1 MAARRNRGVSR
12 VVIGVDPHKRIDAV
26 VVLDMSGAVLARET
40 IEHTSSGFRTLMGL
54 ARRFPQRI
62 WAVEGCYGVGR
73 NLAQR
78 LVAGGETVLD
88 VSTRKSSLVRAL
100 ATNSGRK
107 TDDTDA
113 YSIAL
118 VGLRTEDLPVVV
130 RDERAEVLRLL
141 SGRRRELVG
150 LRTQAVCRL
159 HRELVILIPGGASRR
174 LTATRARALLN
185 GIRPADEVAR
195 LRKALARDQLAD
207 LVAIDKRVAAINAE
221 IRAAVAASRSTLTE
235 LVGIGPVNAAMV
247 IGEVADVAR
256 FATRHH
262 FAAYNGTA
270 PAQWGSGGDIHDR
283 VNLGGNRRLNHS
295 LHIACITHARD
306 PGPGRDFYLRKLAE
320 AKTKKEA
327 MRALKRRISDSVYR
341 QLLAAGRGAVG
352 TGPGGQMGAALS
364 SSAADRSPVVSTSD
378 RPQPGPVSAD
388 DTPAPDHPRKRSP
401 ARSRR
406 PQNAPTRRPSSSAV
420 CLTRART
427 GAPSTRRE
435 PPTH

>member
-1 MAARRNRGVSR
+1 LPRKPFLKLADRG
-12 VVIGVDPHKRIDAV
+12 
-26 VVLDMSGAVLARET
+26 
-40 IEHTSSGFRTLMGL
+40 
-54 ARRFPQRI
+54 
-62 WAVEGCYGVGR
+62 GR
-73 NLAQR
+73 
-78 LVAGGETVLD
+78 GGETVLD

-130 RDERAEVLRLL
+130 RDERAEMLRLL

-159 HRELVILIPGGASRR
+159 HRELVILIPGGASQR
-174 LTATRARALLN
+174 LTAAKARALLN
-185 GIRPADEVAR
+185 GVRPVDEVAR

-207 LVAIDKRVAAINAE
+207 LVAIDKRLAAINAE
-221 IRAAVAASRSTLTE
+221 IRAAVAASRSTLTD

-256 FATRHH
+256 FASRHH

-270 PAQWGSGGDIHDR
+270 PTQWGSGGDTHDR
-283 VNLGGNRRLNHS
+283 VNLGGNRRLNHA
-295 LHIACITHARD
+295 LHIAAITQARY
-306 PGPGRDFYLRKLAE
+306 PGPGRDFYRRKLAE
-320 AKTKKEA
+320 TKTKKEA
-327 MRALKRRISDSVYR
+327 LRALKRRISDSVYR
-341 QLLAAGRGAVG
+341 QLLADANTRDTVG

-364 SSAADRSPVVSTSD
+364 SSAADRSPVISTSD

-388 DTPAPDHPRKRSP
+388 DTPAPDHPSKRSQ

-406 PQNAPTRRPSSSAV
+406 PRNAPTRRRRQAQSA
-420 CLTRART
+420 
-427 GAPSTRRE
+427 
-435 PPTH
+435 

>member
-1 MAARRNRGVSR
+1 MVATRSRGISA

-26 VVLDMSGAVLARET
+26 VVLDGAGAVLARET
-40 IEHTSSGFRTLMGL
+40 IEHTSGGFRTLMAL
-54 ARRFPQRI
+54 ARRFPQRT
-62 WAVEGCYGVGR
+62 WAVEGCNGMGK

-118 VGLRTEDLPVVV
+118 VGLRSEDLPRVV

-141 SGRRRELVG
+141 SQRRRELVG

-159 HRELVILIPGGASRR
+159 HRELVILIPGGASLR
-174 LTATRARALLN
+174 LTAPRARALLG
-185 GIRPADEVAR
+185 GIRPTDEVAR

-207 LVAIDKRVAAINAE
+207 LVAIDRRLAAINGE
-221 IRAAVAASRSTLTE
+221 IRAAVTASRSTLTE
-235 LVGIGPVNAAMV
+235 LVGFGPVNAAMV

-283 VNLGGNRRLNHS
+283 VNLGGNRRLNHA
-295 LHIACITHARD
+295 LHIAAITQARY
-306 PGPGRDFYLRKLAE
+306 PGAGRDFYLRKLTE

-327 MRALKRRISDSVYR
+327 LRALKRRISDSVYR
-341 QLLAAGRGAVG
+341 QLLADAGDIVG

-364 SSAADRSPVVSTSD
+364 SSAADRSPVISTSD
-378 RPQPGPVSAD
+378 RPQPGPVTAD
-388 DTPAPDHPRKRSP
+388 PTPGDNRSRNHSP

-406 PQNAPTRRPSSSAV
+406 PRNAPTRSSCQAQSA
-420 CLTRART
+420 
-427 GAPSTRRE
+427 
-435 PPTH
+435 

>member
-1 MAARRNRGVSR
+1 
-12 VVIGVDPHKRIDAV
+12 V
-26 VVLDMSGAVLARET
+26 VVLDHAGAVLARET
-40 IEHTSSGFRTLMGL
+40 IEHTSIGFRTLMAL
-54 ARRFPQRI
+54 ARRFPQRT
-62 WAVEGCYGVGR
+62 WAVEGCNGVGK

-118 VGLRTEDLPVVV
+118 VGLRTEDLPVVR
-130 RDERAEVLRLL
+130 RD
-141 SGRRRELVG
+141 GRRRELVG

-174 LTATRARALLN
+174 LTATRARVLLN
-185 GIRPADEVAR
+185 GIRPVDEVAR
-195 LRKALARDQLAD
+195 VRKALARDQLTD
-207 LVAIDKRVAAINAE
+207 LVAIDKRLAAINVE
-221 IRAAVAASRSTLTE
+221 IRAAVAASRSTLTA
-235 LVGIGPVNAAMV
+235 LVGIGSVNAAMV

-283 VNLGGNRRLNHS
+283 VNLGGNRRLNHA
-295 LHIACITHARD
+295 LHIAAITQARY
-306 PGPGRDFYLRKLAE
+306 PGPGRDFYLRKVAQG
-320 AKTKKEA
+320 KTKKEA
-327 MRALKRRISDSVYR
+327 MRALKRRISDSIYR
-341 QLLAAGRGAVG
+341 QLLADAAARGAVG

-364 SSAADRSPVVSTSD
+364 SSAADRSPVISTSD
-378 RPQPGPVSAD
+378 RPQPGPVSPD
-388 DTPAPDHPRKRSP
+388 DTPALDQPPKRSS

-406 PQNAPTRRPSSSAV
+406 PRNAPTRRPRQAQSA
-420 CLTRART
+420 
-427 GAPSTRRE
+427 
-435 PPTH
+435 

>member
-1 MAARRNRGVSR
+1 MAATRSRGVSR

-26 VVLDMSGAVLARET
+26 VVLDEAGAVLARET

-54 ARRFPQRI
+54 ARRFPRRT
-62 WAVEGCYGVGR
+62 WAVEGCNGVGK

-78 LVAGGETVLD
+78 LVAGGETVVD

-100 ATNSGRK
+100 ATNPVARPMTPTRTRSPWSGC
-107 TDDTDA
+107 A
-113 YSIAL
+113 AP
-118 VGLRTEDLPVVV
+118 DLPVVV

-141 SGRRRELVG
+141 VNRRRELVG

-174 LTATRARALLN
+174 LTATRARALLT

-207 LVAIDKRVAAINAE
+207 LVAIDKRLAAINTE

-247 IGEVADVAR
+247 IGEVGDVAR

-270 PAQWGSGGDIHDR
+270 PAQWGSGGDTHDR
-283 VNLGGNRRLNHS
+283 VNLGGNRRLNHA
-295 LHIACITHARD
+295 LHIAAITQARY

-327 MRALKRRISDSVYR
+327 LRALKRRISDSVYR
-341 QLLAAGRGAVG
+341 QLLADADARDTVG

-364 SSAADRSPVVSTSD
+364 SSAADRSPVISTSD
-378 RPQPGPVSAD
+378 RPQPGPVSPD
-388 DTPAPDHPRKRSP
+388 DTPAPDHPGKRSP

-406 PQNAPTRRPSSSAV
+406 PRNAPTRRPRQAQSA
-420 CLTRART
+420 
-427 GAPSTRRE
+427 
-435 PPTH
+435 

>member
-1 MAARRNRGVSR
+1 MATKKQAISR

-26 VVLDMSGAVLARET
+26 VILDELGAVLARE
-40 IEHTSSGFRTLMGL
+40 IVPHTSAGFKTLM
-54 ARRFPQRI
+54 AQANQFPNRV
-62 WAVEGCYGVGR
+62 WAIEGCNGVGK

-88 VSTRKSSLVRAL
+88 VSTRRSSLVRAL

-118 VGLRTEDLPVVV
+118 VGLRATDLPVVV
-130 RDERAEVLRLL
+130 RDQQTELLRLL
-141 SGRRRELVG
+141 SHRRRELVG

-174 LTATRARALLN
+174 LTATRARALLG

-235 LVGIGPVNAAMV
+235 LVGVGPVNAAMV

-262 FAAYNGTA
+262 FAAYNGTG
-270 PAQWGSGGDIHDR
+270 PAQWGSGGDTHDR
-283 VNLGGNRRLNHS
+283 VNLGGNRRLNHA
-295 LHIACITHARD
+295 LHIAAITQARY

-327 MRALKRRISDSVYR
+327 LRALKRRISDSVYR
-341 QLLAAGRGAVG
+341 QLLADAEARDTVG

-364 SSAADRSPVVSTSD
+364 SSAADRSPVISTSD
-378 RPQPGPVSAD
+378 KPQPGPVSAD
-388 DTPAPDHPRKRSP
+388 DTPAPDHPDKRSP

-406 PQNAPTRRPSSSAV
+406 PRNAPTRRPRQAQSA
-420 CLTRART
+420 
-427 GAPSTRRE
+427 
-435 PPTH
+435 

>member
-1 MAARRNRGVSR
+1 MAATRSRGVSR

-26 VVLDMSGAVLARET
+26 VVLDEAETVLARET
-40 IEHTSSGFRTLMGL
+40 IAHTSAGFRTLMGL
-54 ARRFPQRI
+54 ARRFPQRT
-62 WAVEGCYGVGR
+62 WAVEGCNGVGK

-78 LVAGGETVLD
+78 LVAGGETVHD

-118 VGLRTEDLPVVV
+118 VGLKTDDLPVVV
-130 RDERAEVLRLL
+130 RDERVEVLRLL
-141 SGRRRELVG
+141 SQRRRELVG

-174 LTATRARALLN
+174 LTASRARVLL
-185 GIRPADEVAR
+185 GGLRPVDEVAR

-207 LVAIDKRVAAINAE
+207 LVAIDRRLAAINAE
-221 IRAAVAASRSTLTE
+221 IRAAVAASRSSLTD

-270 PAQWGSGGDIHDR
+270 PAQWGSGGDTHDR
-283 VNLGGNRRLNHS
+283 VNLGGNRRLNHA
-295 LHIACITHARD
+295 LHIAAITQARY

-327 MRALKRRISDSVYR
+327 LRALKRRISDSVYR
-341 QLLAAGRGAVG
+341 QLLADASVHQRAG

-364 SSAADRSPVVSTSD
+364 SSAADRSPVISTSD

-388 DTPAPDHPRKRSP
+388 DTPAHDKPPKRSP

-406 PQNAPTRRPSSSAV
+406 PRNAPTRRPRQAQSA
-420 CLTRART
+420 
-427 GAPSTRRE
+427 
-435 PPTH
+435 

>member
-1 MAARRNRGVSR
+1 MAATKSSGVSR

-26 VVLDMSGAVLARET
+26 VVLDETAAVLAREVVP
-40 IEHTSSGFRTLMGL
+40 HTSAGFRALMVL
-54 ARRFPQRI
+54 ARRFPQRV
-62 WAVEGCYGVGR
+62 WAVEGCNGVGK
-73 NLAQR
+73 NLAHR
-78 LVAGGETVLD
+78 LVAVGETVLD

-118 VGLRTEDLPVVV
+118 VGLRSTDLPVVV
-130 RDERAEVLRLL
+130 RDEQTELLRLL

-185 GIRPADEVAR
+185 GVRPRDEVER
-195 LRKALARDQLAD
+195 LRKQLARDQLVD
-207 LVAIDKRVAAINAE
+207 LLAIDKRLAAINTE
-221 IRAAVAASRSTLTE
+221 IRTAVRATGTSLTDIF
-235 LVGIGPVNAAMV
+235 GIGSVNAAMV
-247 IGEVADVAR
+247 LGEVGQVAR

-283 VNLGGNRRLNHS
+283 VNLGGNRRLNHAV
-295 LHIACITHARD
+295 HIAAITQARY
-306 PGPGRDFYLRKLAE
+306 PGPGRDFYQRKRVE
-320 AKTKKEA
+320 AKTAKEA
-327 MRALKRRISDSVYR
+327 LRALKRRISDSVYR
-341 QLLAAGRGAVG
+341 QLVADAKADEGEG
-352 TGPGGQMGAALS
+352 TGPGGQVGAALS
-364 SSAADRSPVVSTSD
+364 SSAANRSPVVSTSD
-378 RPQPGPVSAD
+378 RPQPGPVTTD
-388 DTPAPDHPRKRSP
+388 PTPAAPAAGRRSS

-406 PQNAPTRRPSSSAV
+406 PRNAPTRRRRQAQSA
-420 CLTRART
+420 
-427 GAPSTRRE
+427 
-435 PPTH
+435 

>member
-1 MAARRNRGVSR
+1 
-12 VVIGVDPHKRIDAV
+12 
-26 VVLDMSGAVLARET
+26 VLARET
-40 IEHTSSGFRTLMGL
+40 IEHTSIGFGTLMAL
-54 ARRFPQRI
+54 ARRFPRRV
-62 WAVEGCYGVGR
+62 WAVEGCAGAGK

-100 ATNSGRK
+100 ATNSGRM

-118 VGLRTEDLPVVV
+118 VGLRTGDLLVVR

-174 LTATRARALLN
+174 LTAAKARALL
-185 GIRPADEVAR
+185 GRVRPVDEVAR

-207 LVAIDKRVAAINAE
+207 LVAIDKRLAAINAE
-221 IRAAVAASRSTLTE
+221 IRAAVATSRSQLTE

-283 VNLGGNRRLNHS
+283 VNLGGNRRLNHA
-295 LHIACITHARD
+295 LHIAAITQARY
-306 PGPGRDFYLRKLAE
+306 PGPGRNLYRRKLAE
-320 AKTKKEA
+320 GKTKKEA
-327 MRALKRRISDSVYR
+327 LRALKRRISDSVYR
-341 QLLAAGRGAVG
+341 KLLADAAGRRAMG

-378 RPQPGPVSAD
+378 RPQPGPVSPD
-388 DTPAPDHPRKRSP
+388 DTPAPDQPPKRSS

-406 PQNAPTRRPSSSAV
+406 PRNAPTRRPRQAQSA
-420 CLTRART
+420 
-427 GAPSTRRE
+427 
-435 PPTH
+435 

>member
-1 MAARRNRGVSR
+1 MAATRSRGVSA

-26 VVLDMSGAVLARET
+26 VVLDEAGAVLARET
-40 IEHTSSGFRTLMGL
+40 IEHTSSGFRTLMAL
-54 ARRFPQRI
+54 ARRFPRRT
-62 WAVEGCYGVGR
+62 WAVEGCNGVGK

-78 LVAGGETVLD
+78 LVASGETVLD

-118 VGLRTEDLPVVV
+118 VGLRTEDLPIVV

-174 LTATRARALLN
+174 LTATRAGAMLN
-185 GIRPADEVAR
+185 EIRPRDEVAR
-195 LRKALARDQLAD
+195 LRKALARYQLAD
-207 LVAIDKRVAAINAE
+207 LVAIDKRLAVINAE
-221 IRAAVAASRSTLTE
+221 IRSAVTASRSKLTG

-262 FAAYNGTA
+262 FAAYNSTA
-270 PAQWGSGGDIHDR
+270 PAQWGSGGDTHDR
-283 VNLGGNRRLNHS
+283 VNLGGNRRLNHA
-295 LHIACITHARD
+295 LHIAAITQARY
-306 PGPGRDFYLRKLAE
+306 PGPGRDFYLRKVTE
-320 AKTKKEA
+320 GKTKKEA
-327 MRALKRRISDSVYR
+327 MRALKPRISDSVYR
-341 QLLAAGRGAVG
+341 QLLADADAGDTVG

-364 SSAADRSPVVSTSD
+364 SSAADRSPVISTSD

-388 DTPAPDHPRKRSP
+388 PTPAPAHPRNHSP

-406 PQNAPTRRPSSSAV
+406 PRTAPTRSPRQAQSA
-420 CLTRART
+420 
-427 GAPSTRRE
+427 
-435 PPTH
+435 

>member
-1 MAARRNRGVSR
+1 MTRSTGSR
-12 VVIGVDPHKRIDAV
+12 VVTGVDPHKRIDAV
-26 VVLDMSGAVLARET
+26 VVMDGAGAVLARET
-40 IEHTSSGFRTLMGL
+40 IEHTSIGFRTLMAL
-54 ARRFPQRI
+54 ARRFPRRV
-62 WAVEGCYGVGR
+62 WAVEGCAGVGK

-118 VGLRTEDLPVVV
+118 VGLRTGDLPVVR

-174 LTATRARALLN
+174 LTAAKARALL
-185 GIRPADEVAR
+185 GGVRPVDEVAR

-207 LVAIDKRVAAINAE
+207 LVAIDKRLAAINAE
-221 IRAAVAASRSTLTE
+221 IRAAVATSRSQLTE

-283 VNLGGNRRLNHS
+283 VNLGGNRRLNHA
-295 LHIACITHARD
+295 LHIAAITQARY
-306 PGPGRDFYLRKLAE
+306 PGPGRNLYRRKLAE
-320 AKTKKEA
+320 GKTKKEA
-327 MRALKRRISDSVYR
+327 LRALKRRISDSVYR
-341 QLLAAGRGAVG
+341 KLLADAAGRGAVG

-378 RPQPGPVSAD
+378 RPQPGPVSPD
-388 DTPAPDHPRKRSP
+388 DTPAPDQPPKRSS

-406 PQNAPTRRPSSSAV
+406 PRNAPTRRPRQAQSA
-420 CLTRART
+420 
-427 GAPSTRRE
+427 
-435 PPTH
+435 

>member
-1 MAARRNRGVSR
+1 
-12 VVIGVDPHKRIDAV
+12 VVR
-26 VVLDMSGAVLARET
+26 
-40 IEHTSSGFRTLMGL
+40 
-54 ARRFPQRI
+54 
-62 WAVEGCYGVGR
+62 
-73 NLAQR
+73 
-78 LVAGGETVLD
+78 
-88 VSTRKSSLVRAL
+88 
-100 ATNSGRK
+100 
-107 TDDTDA
+107 
-113 YSIAL
+113 
-118 VGLRTEDLPVVV
+118 

-174 LTATRARALLN
+174 LTAAKARALL
-185 GIRPADEVAR
+185 GGVRPVDEVAR

-207 LVAIDKRVAAINAE
+207 LVAIDKRLAAINAE
-221 IRAAVAASRSTLTE
+221 IRAAVATSRSQLTE

-283 VNLGGNRRLNHS
+283 VNLGGNRRLNHA
-295 LHIACITHARD
+295 LHIAAITQARY
-306 PGPGRDFYLRKLAE
+306 PGPGRNLYRRKLAE
-320 AKTKKEA
+320 GKTKKEA
-327 MRALKRRISDSVYR
+327 LRALKRRISDSVYR
-341 QLLAAGRGAVG
+341 KLLADAAGRGAVG

-378 RPQPGPVSAD
+378 RPQPGPVSPD
-388 DTPAPDHPRKRSP
+388 DTPAPDQPPKRSS

-406 PQNAPTRRPSSSAV
+406 PRNAPTRRPRQAQSA
-420 CLTRART
+420 
-427 GAPSTRRE
+427 
-435 PPTH
+435 